1 MRGKKRRGSF
11 PSYAALGV
19 FPHSQICVVLST
31 RKEILLD
38 ELELILMASETAS
51 SADEETV
58 VVPVVGAGGTDKRGK
73 HRILAELKRLDQ
85 ESKFLQVN
93 VTLSSIFFSPILNFL
108 MLLPFLYSLCVLCV
122 LTN

>member
-1 MRGKKRRGSF
+1 
-11 PSYAALGV
+11 
-19 FPHSQICVVLST
+19 
-31 RKEILLD
+31 
-38 ELELILMASETAS
+38 MASETAS

-85 ESKFLQVN
+85 DSKFLQVN